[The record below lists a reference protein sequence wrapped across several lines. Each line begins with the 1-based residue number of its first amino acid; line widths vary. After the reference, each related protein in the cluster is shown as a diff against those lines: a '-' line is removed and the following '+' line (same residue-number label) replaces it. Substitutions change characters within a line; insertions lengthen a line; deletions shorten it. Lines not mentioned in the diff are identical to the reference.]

1 MKCRPCSSLLYLVLH
16 VYLFGIELPNW
27 MIHGLDFLATRSR
40 SRSHV
45 TPEAIT
51 LALSLMTIQVWRR
64 MYECFYINAPSK
76 VWSIAH
82 FFMSTSYSLRKY

>member
-40 SRSHV
+40 ARSHV

-76 VWSIAH
+76 VWSVTQ
-82 FFMSTSYSLRKY
+82 FFMFAFLLDYT